1 MRFANRI
8 APDGTILDV
17 AEASAEFGEAQ
28 GWTLIPADSA
38 AGPGWTHADGVF
50 TPPPPP
56 DPIVDD
62 IDRERDRRIAA
73 GFTAD
78 LGEGLSVPVD
88 TRHERDFRNLNGLG
102 TASLARLVA
111 SDPTTFT
118 FRGADNDDRVLTPL
132 QMNALAMQAMGH
144 VSAHYAAA
152 WAIKA
157 EEPLPADYASDERW
171 P

>member
-1 MRFANRI
+1 MRFAKI
-8 APDGTILDV
+8 EDGVVTDII
-17 AEASAEFGEAQ
+17 EASAEVGTER
-28 GWTLIPADSA
+28 GLTLIPGEVN
-38 AGPGWTHADGVF
+38 AGPGWSYADGEF

-56 DPIVDD
+56 DPTIAD
-62 IDRERDRRIAA
+62 IDAERDRRIAE
-73 GFTAD
+73 GFDAE

-111 SDPTTFT
+111 GDATTFT
-118 FRGADNDDRVLTPL
+118 FRGADNEDHELTPA

-144 VSAHYAAA
+144 VSAHYSAA
-152 WAIKA
+152 WVVKEID
-157 EEPLPADYASDERW
+157 PLPADFAADERW